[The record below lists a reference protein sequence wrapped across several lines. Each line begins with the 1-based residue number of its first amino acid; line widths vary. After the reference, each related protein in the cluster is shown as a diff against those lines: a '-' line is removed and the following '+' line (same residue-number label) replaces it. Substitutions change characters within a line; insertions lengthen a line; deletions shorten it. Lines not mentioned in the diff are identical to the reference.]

1 MIKVL
6 LFARLREQ
14 LEVGSLSFDWADDAT
29 VDVLAN
35 QLVQQ
40 QGDNWQVL
48 LADEIVVAINQ
59 QVVGRDALVSA
70 GDEVAFFP
78 PVTGG

>member
-40 QGDNWQVL
+40 QGTHWQLL
-48 LADEIVVAINQ
+48 LADDIVVAVNQ
-59 QVVGRDALVSA
+59 QVVSRDALVSA

>member
-14 LEVGSLSFDWADDAT
+14 LEVGSLGFDWADDAT

-40 QGDNWQVL
+40 QGANWQVL

>member
-14 LEVGSLSFDWADDAT
+14 LEVGSLSFDWGDDAT

-40 QGDNWQVL
+40 QGANWQVL

>member
-40 QGDNWQVL
+40 QGTHWRLL
-48 LADEIVVAINQ
+48 LADDIVVAVNQ
-59 QVVGRDALVSA
+59 QVVSRDALVSA